1 MNLAQNIGVQNIR
14 AEEAD
19 QLLHRRLLQVVV
31 AQHNGCGPRGLRC
44 AGQPHHHPVAEGEG
58 LGVVGPGGGQSVRVG
73 EDGQI
78 QHPLAQQLQAAF
90 VFQPL
95 LRQGAA
101 GMPQPLQL
109 AAALGQAQQLG
120 GVAQGSQDG
129 LVGVGS
135 VATLGFAEVQP

>member
-1 MNLAQNIGVQNIR
+1 MADINGAHPGKWPVIHAQNIGVQNIR

-31 AQHNGCGPRGLRC
+31 AQHNGCGP
-44 AGQPHHHPVAEGEG
+44 EG